1 MEPRITPPPDFRYSG
16 RTEATLGG
24 EVELD
29 VVGESFR
36 QDALWR
42 LVGGR
47 RAQPVR
53 QPVVAVLEPEDN
65 EYDENAV
72 AVLID
77 DQHVGYLS
85 RANAARYRPGVEALR
100 ERVGTV
106 ALHGVIVGGGEG
118 PQGLGLLGVVLRHD
132 PADFGL
138 TP

>member
-16 RTEATLGG
+16 RTDATLGG

-47 RAQPVR
+47 RAVPVR
-53 QPVVAVLEPEDN
+53 QPVVAVLAPEDN

-77 DQHVGYLS
+77 DQPVGYLS

-100 ERVGTV
+100 RRLGTV
-106 ALHGVIVGGGEG
+106 ALHGVILGGGEG
-118 PQGLGLLGVVLRHD
+118 PRGLGRLGVVLRHD
-132 PADFGL
+132 PADFGV
-138 TP
+138 